1 MSGED
6 APQTKRKCAKRSTQE
21 VDLNPSG
28 HQTTRLIFS
37 SIKMKVMARVFW
49 VREGL
54 SEASKGIHEE
64 V

>member
-1 MSGED
+1 M
-6 APQTKRKCAKRSTQE
+6 
-21 VDLNPSG
+21 DLSPSG